1 MKRKPK
7 IEVEELNDFISK
19 SNTSPKNIET
29 DIVASHKDDLKKMLD
44 CSNERLAINLEEL
57 DSSKT
62 NTTAELK
69 LNNEPELTTKMNFI
83 NQDID
88 KLVPYAQSSLQIK
101 QNESKLFQVE
111 IEQSSTFLV
120 REAQIVWTIKDIGL
134 DPGYFFSDRSNN
146 ICDEIIIHNF
156 IRE

>member
-1 MKRKPK
+1 
-7 IEVEELNDFISK
+7 
-19 SNTSPKNIET
+19 
-29 DIVASHKDDLKKMLD
+29 
-44 CSNERLAINLEEL
+44 
-57 DSSKT
+57 
-62 NTTAELK
+62 
-69 LNNEPELTTKMNFI
+69 MNFI

-88 KLVPYAQSSLQIK
+88 KLVPYAQSSLQMK

-134 DPGYFFSDRSNN
+134 DPSYFFSDRSNN
-146 ICDEIIIHNF
+146 CNEIIIHNNF